1 MLPSMGPIMSS
12 MPILEPAE
20 AMETDVPLEEVF
32 MMLFVY
38 RLLCCVIIVCVI
50 SVSFYVYCGVQGEVC
65 ADYDVFQDVVISNV
79 SQYECVMFL

>member
-38 RLLCCVIIVCVI
+38 RFLCYVVVVCVI
-50 SVSFYVYCGVQGEVC
+50 VYVFMFIVVFRVKYVQIMMC
-65 ADYDVFQDVVISNV
+65 FK
-79 SQYECVMFL
+79 MW

>member
-32 MMLFVY
+32 MMFLCVNY
-38 RLLCCVIIVCVI
+38 YVVLLL
-50 SVSFYVYCGVQGEVC
+50 YV
-65 ADYDVFQDVVISNV
+65 
-79 SQYECVMFL
+79 

>member
-32 MMLFVY
+32 MMFFVY
-38 RLLCCVIIVCVI
+38 RLLCCVIVVCVI
-50 SVSFYVYCGVQGEVC
+50 SVSFMFIVVFRVRCVQIMMC
-65 ADYDVFQDVVISNV
+65 FK
-79 SQYECVMFL
+79 MW